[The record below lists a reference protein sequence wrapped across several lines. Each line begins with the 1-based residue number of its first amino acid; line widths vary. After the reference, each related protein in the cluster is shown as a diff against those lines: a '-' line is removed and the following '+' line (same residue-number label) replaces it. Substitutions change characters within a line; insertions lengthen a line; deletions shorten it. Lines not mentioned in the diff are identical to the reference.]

1 MQNLSKNAKIEFKFK
16 TKQGKKMNSIKII
29 GRLTKDAEFVRKD
42 GKIIIKGCIASN
54 TQFKQEGK
62 VCQETIFLNFVIKD
76 KLAQFASEHKSQF
89 VKSAIMLLYGS
100 LSQGRYTDNKGTK
113 STYTQV
119 VVGSIYFVKQ
129 ETLSDEMLAKLDKIN
144 EKVKTQDD
152 KNKQLEMEELKMCD
166 DFESELD
173 IFYDLIWG
181 LNFLL
186 EFWALKAVN
195 FSLFGIF

>member
-1 MQNLSKNAKIEFKFK
+1 
-16 TKQGKKMNSIKII
+16 MNSIKII

-42 GKIIIKGCIASN
+42 GEIIIKGCIASN
-54 TQFKQEGK
+54 TQFKQENK
-62 VCQETIFLNFVIKD
+62 IYQETIFLNFVIKD
-76 KLAQFASEHKSQF
+76 KLAQFASEHKNQF

-119 VVGSIYFVKQ
+119 VVGSVYFVKQ

-144 EKVKTQDD
+144 EEVTTQDD
-152 KNKQLEMEELKMCD
+152 RDKQLEIEELKMCD

-173 IFYDLIWG
+173 IFYDLNGDIVG
-181 LNFLL
+181 ASVNP
-186 EFWALKAVN
+186 LKDEREILPFV
-195 FSLFGIF
+195 

>member
-1 MQNLSKNAKIEFKFK
+1 MQNLSKNAKIELKFK

-42 GKIIIKGCIASN
+42 GKNIIKGCIASN
-54 TQFKQEGK
+54 TQFKQENK
-62 VCQETIFLNFVIKD
+62 IYQETIFLNFVIKD

-89 VKSAIMLLYGS
+89 VKSAIMLLYGN

-113 STYTQV
+113 STYIQV

-144 EKVKTQDD
+144 EEVTTQDD
-152 KNKQLEMEELKMCD
+152 RDKQLEMEELKMCD

-173 IFYDLIWG
+173 IFYDLNGDIVG
-181 LNFLL
+181 ASVNPLKDEL
-186 EFWALKAVN
+186 EILPF
-195 FSLFGIF
+195 I